1 MELLALVLF
10 NLAFGVVLYFLISI
24 KVTNSFRDYQIVKL
38 KKEIQTHTLNFF
50 KESESYLALMDSKIT
65 VFKNLLEKAET
76 MGIDLDAKESIPKI
90 ESPTPIDKK
99 ESVPIASKELLQ
111 KFTVERE
118 RILKSAPPTPESNL
132 PDSTKQE
139 QETESSGFLGGVGRI
154 FRSILGIPDQ
164 MERTEEMRV
173 TSIPNFQTQP
183 PKKTI
188 DFSVGGNPLMENPP
202 IQLDSSPPTQFRD
215 LLENKKPSPKDKITI
230 STKSALS
237 ELPPGTPKVEKVVHL
252 LKKGF
257 SHIEISEELGLAIP
271 EISLIETIKI
281 ERNRRI

>member
-24 KVTNSFRDYQIVKL
+24 KVTNSFRDYQAVKL

-50 KESESYLALMDSKIT
+50 KESESYLALMDSRIT
-65 VFKNLLEKAET
+65 VFKNLLERAET
-76 MGIDLDAKESIPKI
+76 MGIDLNGKDSFPRPFEEPPV
-90 ESPTPIDKK
+90 EKK
-99 ESVPIASKELLQ
+99 DSTPIASAELLQ

-118 RILKSAPPTPESNL
+118 RILKSPLPEQKATAPKKTEDPES
-132 PDSTKQE
+132 T
-139 QETESSGFLGGVGRI
+139 GILGGVGRV
-154 FRSILGIPDQ
+154 FRSLLGIPDPV
-164 MERTEEMRV
+164 ERTEEMK
-173 TSIPNFQTQP
+173 TNSMPGYPANP

-188 DFSVGGNPLMENPP
+188 DFSVGGNPL
-202 IQLDSSPPTQFRD
+202 LDTTPMQVDSAPSTQFRD
-215 LLENKKPSPKDKITI
+215 ILENKKPSPKDKVTL

-281 ERNRRI
+281 ERNRRV